1 MNPGRLFFGSFLL
14 AKQKKGT
21 SRRATPGS
29 VKRFPLPT
37 TKNTYGA
44 NCFAWCTP
52 PVSCNKQVYSG
63 LFILHEQL
71 EYYKLLI

>member
-29 VKRFPLPT
+29 VAKLKLQANKHPAQIASLSAPYLPSIIST
-37 TKNTYGA
+37 DITK
-44 NCFAWCTP
+44 
-52 PVSCNKQVYSG
+52 
-63 LFILHEQL
+63 
-71 EYYKLLI
+71 